1 MPDNIQE
8 INFEKL
14 IHDAIGKK
22 QFRLAV
28 RLSYLLLLK
37 ELSIKDLIAWSPEK
51 TNYEYLKEIKSN
63 DIRDQFAQN
72 SLMYEY
78 VWYGDFEIDQD
89 NASKVLAAFQAFTR
103 QIKEQ
108 R

>member
-1 MPDNIQE
+1 
-8 INFEKL
+8 
-14 IHDAIGKK
+14 
-22 QFRLAV
+22 
-28 RLSYLLLLK
+28 
-37 ELSIKDLIAWSPEK
+37 
-51 TNYEYLKEIKSN
+51 
-63 DIRDQFAQN
+63 
-72 SLMYEY
+72 MYEY